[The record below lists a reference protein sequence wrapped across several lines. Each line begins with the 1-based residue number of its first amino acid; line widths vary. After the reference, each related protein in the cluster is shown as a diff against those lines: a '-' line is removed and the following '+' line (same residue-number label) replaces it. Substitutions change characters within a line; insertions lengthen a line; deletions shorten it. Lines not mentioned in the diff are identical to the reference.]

1 MRPTTLFLLCCAA
14 IHAACS
20 ASLDE
25 PPTLD
30 QIIERTVDAMG
41 GEAALQSVES
51 VFRQRNERTFTLRKQ
66 PTFHLVVLLND
77 TGGVRYAE
85 GYDGEVAWE
94 LTDEGP
100 KTRAGDRAQTAL
112 WHTTQ
117 WPAILKPLSR
127 MVELGHTLELIGPDT
142 IQGVRYHKLLL
153 RLSDGY
159 EREYYINAQTY
170 RIERA
175 RDVRRFHAYE
185 DEVQPIE
192 GVWSDFREVDGVWAP
207 FTTAE
212 RNFETG
218 ESLSGGTMRQI
229 KLNVSVPDEV
239 FRLNGS
245 LQPFLRLVR
254 ELTLPA
260 SKG

>member
-1 MRPTTLFLLCCAA
+1 LYLLCWVAT
-14 IHAACS
+14 HAACAAPS
-20 ASLDE
+20 DE
-25 PPTLD
+25 PPGLEE
-30 QIIERTVDAMG
+30 IIQRTVEAMG
-41 GEAALQSVES
+41 GEAPLESVES
-51 VFRQRNERTFTLRKQ
+51 VFRQRNQRTFTLRKQ

-94 LTDEGP
+94 LTDDGP
-100 KTRAGDRAQTAL
+100 KTRAGERAQSAL

-117 WPAILKPLSR
+117 WPGILKPLSR

-142 IQGVRYHKLLL
+142 VQGIGYHKLLL
-153 RLSDGY
+153 RLSDGF

-185 DEVQPIE
+185 DEVQSIE
-192 GVWSDFREVDGVWAP
+192 GVWGDFREVDGVWVP
-207 FTTAE
+207 FTTTE

-218 ESLSGGTMRQI
+218 ERLSGGTMRQV

-239 FRLNGS
+239 FTFNGS
-245 LQPFLRLVR
+245 VEPFLRLVH
-254 ELTLPA
+254 EITLPA
-260 SKG
+260 SKR